1 MEGTDSTTPVSTPT
15 PTSYAPT
22 DAQEGDEGT
31 DEEGTDEEGGKRRAK
46 GSTGGTGRI
55 SGGTRGESHGRRGAI
70 FTIST
75 ILKDGFEG
83 VLNDLVVNM
92 KQRTN
97 CLKCKRPHS
106 SQDLQIFFNWVR

>member
-1 MEGTDSTTPVSTPT
+1 MEGIDSTIGVSTPT
-15 PTSYAPT
+15 PASYAPT

-46 GSTGGTGRI
+46 GSTDAT
-55 SGGTRGESHGRRGAI
+55 GGTRGESHGRRGAI
-70 FTIST
+70 FTVSS

-83 VLNDLVVNM
+83 VLNDLTVNM

-106 SQDLQIFFNWVR
+106 SQDLGIFFNWVR